1 MAKVDAMASVMK
13 PEKPEAAPA
22 LYRLLSDSALS
33 RAALGACGIPLAI
46 LDARIPARSITYVN
60 PAFETFFGVRASDAL
75 GHPLA
80 KLLFKNDEPLVH
92 RLLAEPSSRWK
103 LRAWGKDGAVRHVD
117 VSLGAVH
124 SAAGELTHWVVAFAD
139 RSEVEKLRS
148 ELEGLKSLAAAP

>member
-1 MAKVDAMASVMK
+1 MASVMK

-22 LYRLLSDSALS
+22 LYRLLTDSALS

-80 KLLFKNDEPLVH
+80 KLLFKNDDPLVH

-139 RSEVEKLRS
+139 RSEVEKLRT

>member
-1 MAKVDAMASVMK
+1 MASVMK

-22 LYRLLSDSALS
+22 LYRLLTDSALS

-60 PAFETFFGVRASDAL
+60 PAFEAFFGVRASDAL

-92 RLLAEPSSRWK
+92 RLLAESSSRWK
-103 LRAWGKDGAVRHVD
+103 LRAWGKDGAVRYVEIA
-117 VSLGAVH
+117 LGAVH
-124 SAAGELTHWVVAFAD
+124 SAAGELTHWVVALAD
-139 RSEVEKLRS
+139 RSEVEKLRA

>member
-1 MAKVDAMASVMK
+1 MASVMR
-13 PEKPEAAPA
+13 PDKPEAAPA

-33 RAALGACGIPLAI
+33 RAALGACGVPLAI

-60 PAFETFFGVRASDAL
+60 PAFETFFGHRGSDAL

-80 KLLFKNDEPLVH
+80 KLLFRNDEPLVH
-92 RLLAEPSSRWK
+92 RLLAEPNSRWK
-103 LRAWGKDGAVRHVD
+103 LKAWAKDGTPRYVD

-124 SAAGELTHWVVAFAD
+124 SAAGELTHWVLAFCD
-139 RSEVEKLRS
+139 RSEIEKLRA

>member
-1 MAKVDAMASVMK
+1 MASVMK
-13 PEKPEAAPA
+13 PAKPEAAPA
-22 LYRLLSDSALS
+22 LYRLLTDSALS

-103 LRAWGKDGAVRHVD
+103 LRAWDKGGEPRPVEIAF
-117 VSLGAVH
+117 GAVH
-124 SAAGELTHWVVAFAD
+124 SAAGELTHWVLAFAD

>member
-1 MAKVDAMASVMK
+1 MASVMK

-22 LYRLLSDSALS
+22 LYRLLTDSALS

-60 PAFETFFGVRASDAL
+60 PAFETFFGVRSSDAL

-103 LRAWGKDGAVRHVD
+103 LRAWGKDGAVRHVEI
-117 VSLGAVH
+117 SLGGVH
-124 SAAGELTHWVVAFAD
+124 SADGQLTHWVVAFSD
-139 RSEVEKLRS
+139 RTEVEKLRS

>member
-1 MAKVDAMASVMK
+1 MASVMK
-13 PEKPEAAPA
+13 SAKPEAAPA
-22 LYRLLSDSALS
+22 LYRLLTDSALS
-33 RAALGACGIPLAI
+33 RAALGACGVPLAI
-46 LDARIPARSITYVN
+46 LDARTPARSLTYVN
-60 PAFETFFGVRASDAL
+60 PAFESFFGYRAGDAL

-80 KLLFKNDEPLVH
+80 KLLFRNDEPLVH

-124 SAAGELTHWVVAFAD
+124 SAAGELTHWVVAFSD
-139 RSEVEKLRS
+139 RSEVEKLRA

>member
-1 MAKVDAMASVMK
+1 MTVVNRVAKRD
-13 PEKPEAAPA
+13 AAPA
-22 LYRLLSDSALS
+22 LFRLLSDGALS

-46 LDARIPARSITYVN
+46 LDARIPSRSLTYVN
-60 PAFETFFGVRASDAL
+60 PAFEAFFGYRASDAL

-139 RSEVEKLRS
+139 RSEVEKLRA
-148 ELEGLKSLAAAP
+148 ELEGLKALAAAP